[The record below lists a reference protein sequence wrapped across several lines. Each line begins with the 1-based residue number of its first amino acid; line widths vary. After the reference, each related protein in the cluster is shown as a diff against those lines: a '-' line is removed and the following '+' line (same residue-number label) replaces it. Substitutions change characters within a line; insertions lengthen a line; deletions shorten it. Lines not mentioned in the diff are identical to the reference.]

1 MNDLQKK
8 LLIVGIT
15 AFIVWLLM
23 AIANDSFNYIDHM
36 WFGYNLEL
44 FIKKAIWYKGVFSG
58 YAGWIQTTTFITWL
72 GSLIAFNI
80 YKD

>member
-8 LLIVGIT
+8 LAIVGST
-15 AFIVWLLM
+15 AFIVWLFM
-23 AIANDSFNYIDHM
+23 AIGDDAFERTFRTSQYTTWTLFERID
-36 WFGYNLEL
+36 Y
-44 FIKKAIWYKGVFSG
+44 FITDAIYGSATWT
-58 YAGWIQTTTFITWL
+58 QTVTFITWL